1 MSLNL
6 GDYLYKSIDG
16 GQTIPIQKQCPRK
29 DNQKIPSQEDLLFTK
44 MVPTLDHPRSNP

>member
-16 GQTIPIQKQCPRK
+16 GQTIPNTKTMSYVKTIQKYPK
-29 DNQKIPSQEDLLFTK
+29 KIPIVYEDGSNI
-44 MVPTLDHPRSNP
+44 RSSEK